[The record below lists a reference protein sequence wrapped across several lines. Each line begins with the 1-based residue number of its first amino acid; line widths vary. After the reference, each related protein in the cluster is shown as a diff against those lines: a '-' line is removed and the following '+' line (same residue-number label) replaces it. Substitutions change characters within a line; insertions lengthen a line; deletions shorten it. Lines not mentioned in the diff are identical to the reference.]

1 MAYEWDPD
9 KARANLIKH
18 YIRFA
23 DGVIALEDERALTIR
38 DISSEEEE
46 RWVTLGMDAYGR
58 VLVVVYTWRA
68 ETIRLISARLA
79 TQRERRQYEQG
90 SKT

>member
-1 MAYEWDPD
+1 MSYEWDSD

-23 DGVIALEDERALTIR
+23 DAVIALEDELALTIR

-58 VLVVVYTWRA
+58 ILVVVYTLACRNYSPDF
-68 ETIRLISARLA
+68 SASGHP
-79 TQRERRQYEQG
+79 TREAAI
-90 SKT
+90 

>member
-1 MAYEWDPD
+1 MSYEWDPD
-9 KARANLIKH
+9 KARANLVKH

-23 DGVIALEDERALTIR
+23 DAVIALEDERALTIR
-38 DISSEEEE
+38 DIFSEEEE

-58 VLVVVYTWRA
+58 ILVVVYTWRA

-79 TQRERRQYEQG
+79 TQHERRQYEQG
-90 SKT
+90 GKT

>member
-1 MAYEWDPD
+1 MSYEWDPD
-9 KARANLIKH
+9 KAQANLIKH

-23 DGVIALEDERALTIR
+23 DAVIALEDELALTIR
-38 DISSEEEE
+38 DSSSEEE

-58 VLVVVYTWRA
+58 ILVVVYTWRA

-90 SKT
+90 STT

>member
-1 MAYEWDPD
+1 M
-9 KARANLIKH
+9 
-18 YIRFA
+18 
-23 DGVIALEDERALTIR
+23 IALEDELALTIR
-38 DISSEEEE
+38 DSSSEEEEEE

-58 VLVVVYTWRA
+58 ILVVVYTWRA

-90 SKT
+90 STT

>member
-1 MAYEWDPD
+1 MSYEWDRH
-9 KARANLIKH
+9 KAKANLVKH

-23 DGVIALEDERALTIR
+23 DAVIALEDERALTVR

-58 VLVVVYTWRA
+58 ILVVVYTWRA

-79 TQRERRQYEQG
+79 TQHERRQYEQG
-90 SKT
+90 G